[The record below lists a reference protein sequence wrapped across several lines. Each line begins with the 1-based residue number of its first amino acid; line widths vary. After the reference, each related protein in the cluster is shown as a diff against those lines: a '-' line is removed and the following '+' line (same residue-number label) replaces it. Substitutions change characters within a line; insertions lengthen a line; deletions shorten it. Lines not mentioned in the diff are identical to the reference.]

1 MDRNRIQIFAKKTKN
16 EFKIALNMRRL
27 AWLADIERMRTSE
40 DSKAFDRLSCV
51 ISSVLWHHR
60 KKKSLIWTNSSRAI
74 NRYHHLWLFDYRLF
88 HFIDSNDFIFRNSRN
103 NLFIFQKSYRIGPE
117 STSTGFSM
125 RSRENIHTISFNR
138 STWSRSCGERKKFIH
153 KSSSLSQPTSW
164 TLSPD
169 ENSMFLQSGHGK
181 IKSRTQF
188 IWGTAIP
195 SGSVKVNWVQT
206 IQKKRSSVHVRR
218 EQNRSLNETRSNQA
232 RNPSRSHCRREE
244 EKEQTNRKFINSLTL
259 SLN

>member
-1 MDRNRIQIFAKKTKN
+1 MFELQCSSCTLLVNGQESHTNFCKKN

-60 KKKSLIWTNSSRAI
+60 KKKSLIWTNSSRTI

-88 HFIDSNDFIFRNSRN
+88 HFIDNNDFIFRNSRN

-138 STWSRSCGERKKFIH
+138 STWSRVVGRGRNSFTKVQALVSQQAELSRLMRIPCSYKAGTEKL
-153 KSSSLSQPTSW
+153 SL
-164 TLSPD
+164 
-169 ENSMFLQSGHGK
+169 EHNSFGARQSHRDRLK
-181 IKSRTQF
+181 LIEFKQY
-188 IWGTAIP
+188 
-195 SGSVKVNWVQT
+195 K
-206 IQKKRSSVHVRR
+206 KKRSSVHVRR
-218 EQNRSLNETRSNQA
+218 EHRIDR
-232 RNPSRSHCRREE
+232 
-244 EKEQTNRKFINSLTL
+244 
-259 SLN
+259 